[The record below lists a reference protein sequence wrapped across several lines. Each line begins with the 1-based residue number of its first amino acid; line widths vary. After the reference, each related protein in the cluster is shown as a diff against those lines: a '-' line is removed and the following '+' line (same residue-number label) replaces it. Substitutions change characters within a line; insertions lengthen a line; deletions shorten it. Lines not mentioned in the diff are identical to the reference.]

1 MFVFHSNKDSDLAR
15 LKMEASFLEVELPKI
30 GSPIVFCHNDLLLKN
45 IIYSKAEQ
53 AVTFIDF
60 EYSDYNYQA
69 FDIANHFCEFCGV
82 DSFQPELYPD
92 IAFQR
97 RWLRNYLAEWHRL
110 RGLAEC
116 SVTDDKVVKLQHAID
131 VFALAANFYWAIWA
145 LVQAAN
151 SSIKFDYRG
160 YAKQRLDEYSKRKQE
175 LTKKALGTNR

>member
-1 MFVFHSNKDSDLAR
+1 MAK
-15 LKMEASFLEVELPKI
+15 LKVEVNFLEMELPKI

-45 IIYSKAEQ
+45 IIYSKEKQ

-92 IAFQR
+92 TAFQR
-97 RWLRNYLAEWHRL
+97 DWLRNYLTEWHRL
-110 RGLAEC
+110 CSLDDF
-116 SVTDDKVVKLQHAID
+116 SVTDDQITKLQHAVD
-131 VFALAANFYWAIWA
+131 VFALAAHFYWAIWA

-160 YAKQRLDEYSKRKQE
+160 YAKQRLDEYTKRKHE
-175 LTKKALGTNR
+175 LTEKALGHK